1 LTGYFQAAKTEQAVH
16 SAQDPRQADYD
27 PFVRGPYPVGE
38 CTLQATDSVR
48 NRVFPSDIWYPEGAP
63 SSCPLIVFSHHSGG
77 HRRAATHLT
86 THLATHG
93 YVVGALDHSEVV
105 APELALKE
113 GETPEQKAARA
124 GAWIASRVPDIRF
137 LLDYLLG
144 QRLPGIEVDPGRT
157 GIVGHS
163 FGGWTALAAPDV
175 EPRIRSVVALAP
187 GGSSKRR
194 PGILPL
200 TLGFQWTREVPVLYL
215 VADLDTSLP
224 LDGMYEIFERAPAPK
239 QMVILRRADHLHF
252 IDDVEKWHE
261 TFRTMPLTGDLAK
274 LQAEMRP
281 IGELCSGQQAHLFVC
296 GLTLAHFDATLRG
309 QEQAQKFLDA
319 DIEAE
324 LALRGIEAGQCR
336 A

>member
-1 LTGYFQAAKTEQAVH
+1 MIHSTPAAT
-16 SAQDPRQADYD
+16 QADYD

-38 CTLQATDSVR
+38 RTLQATDSAR
-48 NRVFPSDIWYPEGAP
+48 NRVFPCEIWYPDGAP
-63 SSCPLIVFSHHSGG
+63 GSCPLIVFSHHSGG

-86 THLATHG
+86 THLARHG
-93 YVVGALDHSEVV
+93 YIVGALDHSEVV
-105 APELALKE
+105 APELATKE

-124 GAWIASRVPDIRF
+124 EAWIASRVPDMRF

-144 QRLPGIEVDPGRT
+144 QRLPGIEVDPGCI

-215 VADLDTSLP
+215 VADLDMSLP

-239 QMVILRRADHLHF
+239 QMVILRGADHLHF

-281 IGELCSGQQAHLFVC
+281 IGELCSGEQAHLFVC

-309 QEQAQKFLDA
+309 QEQARKFLDG
-319 DIEAE
+319 DIESA
-324 LALRGIEAGQCR
+324 LAVRGVEATRRR